1 MQERP
6 AEGWR
11 SLLARV
17 MIGSGRRAAA
27 QDHPGAHPM
36 VDQIIGLILAI
47 LALIYLA
54 FAMLRPE
61 RF

>member
-1 MQERP
+1 M
-6 AEGWR
+6 AEPLGPRYDRQWPPGGG
-11 SLLARV
+11 A
-17 MIGSGRRAAA
+17 
-27 QDHPGAHPM
+27 DHPGAHHM

>member
-1 MQERP
+1 M
-6 AEGWR
+6 AEPLGPRYDRQWPPGGGAGPSR
-11 SLLARV
+11 SA
-17 MIGSGRRAAA
+17 
-27 QDHPGAHPM
+27 PM
-36 VDQIIGLILAI
+36 VDQLIGLILAI

>member
-1 MQERP
+1 MAEPLGPRYDMQWP
-6 AEGWR
+6 P
-11 SLLARV
+11 
-17 MIGSGRRAAA
+17 AAA
-27 QDHPGAHPM
+27 PGHPGAHHM
-36 VDQIIGLILAI
+36 VDEIIGLILAV